1 MAAPPPGAD
10 VQRRHRPTAAG
21 LAVRE
26 RGGNPVSPASPFFG
40 MGKPCFP
47 HEPPLLRAEAAERGW
62 PLGRVNRPSAATVV
76 ASATIGQLP
85 QRTVSALR
93 IAPALRA

>member
-40 MGKPCFP
+40 MGETLFP
-47 HEPPLLRAEAAERGW
+47 PRAPFFCALR
-62 PLGRVNRPSAATVV
+62 PPSAAGL
-76 ASATIGQLP
+76 SGG
-85 QRTVSALR
+85 
-93 IAPALRA
+93 